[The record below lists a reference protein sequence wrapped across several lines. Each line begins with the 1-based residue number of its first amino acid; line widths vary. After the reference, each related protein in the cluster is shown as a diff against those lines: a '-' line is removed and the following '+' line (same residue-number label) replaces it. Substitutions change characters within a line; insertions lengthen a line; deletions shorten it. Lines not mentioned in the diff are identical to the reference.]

1 LNFCKHYN
9 IFKIK
14 IYKILK
20 MNNIKPRSRTNRNA
34 LNQRDLIE
42 KDNIDRRIG
51 WEARH
56 VNAGSLIH

>member
-1 LNFCKHYN
+1 
-9 IFKIK
+9 
-14 IYKILK
+14 

-56 VNAGSLIH
+56 INAGSLIH